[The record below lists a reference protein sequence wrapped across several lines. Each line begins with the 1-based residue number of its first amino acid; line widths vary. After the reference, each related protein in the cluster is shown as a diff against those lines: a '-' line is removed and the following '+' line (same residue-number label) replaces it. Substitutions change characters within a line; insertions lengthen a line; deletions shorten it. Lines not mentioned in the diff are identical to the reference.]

1 MVVLALLLYF
11 KENQKADETLK
22 AKREEI
28 EGELPRMV
36 ATMEQELKA
45 SRNVIGMLERF
56 KGNAGPALTGE
67 LDILL
72 ADMRSSNY
80 DTIRGKTELAH
91 AVRCGTWIDWC
102 PSRG

>member
-1 MVVLALLLYF
+1 
-11 KENQKADETLK
+11 
-22 AKREEI
+22 
-28 EGELPRMV
+28 MV

-72 ADMRSSNY
+72 ADMRSS
-80 DTIRGKTELAH
+80 IMKR
-91 AVRCGTWIDWC
+91 R
-102 PSRG
+102 